1 MPRKNSRTT
10 ELILATLKRGDFWTA
25 RSLSEELQEKYNV
38 DMPIG
43 SLSSR
48 LYGLW
53 KRNLILRSAAAFSG
67 IKGRGEYAYGYGD
80 AKNNRVS
87 VELYGKTF
95 EIELSK
101 YSGKSLLTK
110 THSPTRY
117 LIKQIFAAQE
127 KPEPLFPQEISQI
140 MKQKY
145 QYEPNFLTLSS
156 TLNKMVYRYGEMA
169 RSKTKFQQGYL
180 YDPDP
185 RTIEEWI
192 QNPPHKG
199 LSPDEKCILQ
209 LIREKTVITTLDIRR
224 EATNRSKSLPTA
236 FATLSFKIRKLKEFV
251 PWVRTELYAN
261 TMVVYDTKANP
272 EVIEE
277 KLRQVKFWLSEE
289 GKRRSA
295 YGYEFES
302 FGTHIFYDIV
312 HRKSEEWYSTNI
324 EVEKNKKGRF
334 GEYDLL
340 ITHTFGPA
348 EFGLQETLVFEF
360 KTVGKVQWRDLFG
373 HNPKWHTWGFITKL
387 EKEKEDGMLRWK
399 FVRPI
404 LVLAHT
410 IESGLPF
417 EIQKHGVTII
427 YLSELLDYLKRKH
440 INPDEIL
447 KTIKAKYYKP

>member
-1 MPRKNSRTT
+1 MGRKNSRTT
-10 ELILATLKRGDFWTA
+10 ELILEILKENTA
-25 RSLSEELQEKYNV
+25 CTAGKLCKDLEERHSLKLLPGLV
-38 DMPIG
+38 
-43 SLSSR
+43 SSR
-48 LYGLW
+48 LFKLW
-53 KRNLILRSAAAFSG
+53 RRKLILRSLAPING
-67 IKGRGEYAYGYGD
+67 ITGRKEYVYSYGD
-80 AKNNRVS
+80 AHNNRVS
-87 VELYGKTF
+87 TELNGK
-95 EIELSK
+95 IYELQVTKYMSK
-101 YSGKSLLTK
+101 RTSAPAY
-110 THSPTRY
+110 SPTRSV
-117 LIKQIFAAQE
+117 IKEIFSTQE
-127 KPEPLFPQEISQI
+127 KSEPLFPQEISQI

-302 FGTHIFYDIV
+302 FGTYIFYDIV
-312 HRKSEEWYSTNI
+312 HRESEEWYSTNI

-340 ITHTFGPA
+340 ITHTFGPP

-373 HNPKWHTWGFITKL
+373 YNPKWHTWGFITKL
-387 EKEKEDGMLRWK
+387 EKEKEEGMFRWK